1 MCITSDSEFVFLS
14 VLPQEPKKLCFGTTR
29 HAYKK
34 TLFTRFK
41 KLHIRNKTS
50 LSRAWNN
57 ETLSE
62 AFDAYY
68 GGKSTFDRFKKHH
81 PLSTKH
87 KIEEM

>member
-1 MCITSDSEFVFLS
+1 MCIISDSEFVFLS
-14 VLPQEPKKLCFGTTR
+14 VLPQEPKKKKRGQRRKKNRKHSSVLGQR
-29 HAYKK
+29 DAYKK

-68 GGKSTFDRFKKHH
+68 G
-81 PLSTKH
+81 
-87 KIEEM
+87 

>member
-1 MCITSDSEFVFLS
+1 MYITSDSEFVFLS
-14 VLPQEPKKLCFGTTR
+14 VLPQEPKKKKEEEKKQKTRLCFGTTR
-29 HAYKK
+29 HTYKK

-68 GGKSTFDRFKKHH
+68 G
-81 PLSTKH
+81 
-87 KIEEM
+87 

>member
-1 MCITSDSEFVFLS
+1 MCIISDSECVFLS
-14 VLPQEPKKLCFGTTR
+14 VLPQEPKKKREELGKKTENTALFWDNTTR
-29 HAYKK
+29 LQKN
-34 TLFTRFK
+34 TFFTRFK

-68 GGKSTFDRFKKHH
+68 G
-81 PLSTKH
+81 
-87 KIEEM
+87 